1 MMKKQDA
8 ISTVTRQAL
17 SPCSLTPRWQDQ
29 CQSEQKVSEGKPAQ
43 LEVMASY
50 CQTLGAEVRYHPAQR
65 YFTAMVWIGWGLPYN
80 EGPALAV
87 QQKIQQK
94 AAQYPDLVCYC
105 FDPFST
111 LIYAI

>member
-1 MMKKQDA
+1 MCLFC
-8 ISTVTRQAL
+8 QA
-17 SPCSLTPRWQDQ
+17 
-29 CQSEQKVSEGKPAQ
+29 
-43 LEVMASY
+43 
-50 CQTLGAEVRYHPAQR
+50 LGAEVRYHPSHR
-65 YFTAMVWIGWGLPYN
+65 YLTAMFWDGWDPPYH

-94 AAQYPDLVCYC
+94 TAQYPDLVCYC